1 MIDFHIFFHIFVT
14 LNVTGFYNLTFHW
27 RISENFDD
35 VTVQNLAKSLKVP
48 KSLAKVLI
56 SRGYSEP
63 EAAKK
68 YLNPSLEDLH
78 DPYLMLDMER
88 SVDRILKARET
99 KELVWVHGDY
109 DADGTSSVA
118 MLVDFLRSIGLK
130 VLYYIPDRFTEGFGL
145 SESSLN
151 KAKSLG
157 AQLVIS
163 VDVGITAFPQAA
175 YAKKLGM
182 DLIICDHH
190 EPNEREPEAYAILDP
205 LRPNCP
211 YPFKNLSASGVVFKL
226 IQAIGQ
232 KLNLGDYV
240 YSYLDLVAIAS
251 ISDMVPMIGENRVF
265 VHYGVKNINENPRP
279 GIRGLL
285 YCTGLEKGEVLST
298 NIVYAMAPLI
308 NAAGRLGD
316 ANRSVEMLMQK
327 DVNLAF
333 RIAQELEEEN
343 RRRRLLDQ
351 QVFDEALPYAEEYLR
366 FGKHRSLVLH
376 NNSWHAGVIGI
387 VASRLV
393 DKFKVPTILL
403 TTIDG
408 LAKGSARSISNFDI
422 YSALK
427 KYDKYLIEYG
437 GHRHAAGLTLRIEDI
452 PEFREKIDQLALEQ
466 ISEEM
471 LKPEINIDC
480 ELSFNELSPQLI
492 NYLNMMAPFG
502 FSNDRPLFIARN
514 VKSINGVKFIG
525 NNTFKFRAIQN
536 NFVIDAI
543 APMLG
548 SKANLITNGKTFTI
562 IYTID
567 GIGQGTIKFP
577 QINIKDI
584 TPNE

>member
-1 MIDFHIFFHIFVT
+1 M
-14 LNVTGFYNLTFHW
+14 TFHW
-27 RISENFDD
+27 RIGENFDD
-35 VTVQNLAKSLKVP
+35 ATVQNLIKSLKVP

-56 SRGYSEP
+56 NRGLTEP
-63 EAAKK
+63 EVARK
-68 YLNPSLEDLH
+68 YLNPSKSDLY
-78 DPYLMLDMER
+78 DPYLMLQMEET
-88 SVDRILKARET
+88 VDRIIKARDDKET
-99 KELVWVHGDY
+99 VWVHGDY

-118 MLVDFLRSIGLK
+118 MLTDFLKSIGIK
-130 VLYYIPDRFTEGFGL
+130 VYYYIPDRFTEGFGL
-145 SESSLN
+145 SESSIN
-151 KAKSLG
+151 KAKNVG
-157 AQLVIS
+157 ASLVIS
-163 VDVGITAFPQAA
+163 VDVGITAFSQAL
-175 YAKKLGM
+175 YAKKLGL

-190 EPNEREPEAYAILDP
+190 EPNEREPEAYSILDP

-226 IQAIGQ
+226 IQAMGQ
-232 KLNLGDYV
+232 KLNLGDFV

-251 ISDMVPMIGENRVF
+251 ISDMVPMMDENRVF
-265 VHYGVKNINENPRP
+265 VNYGVKNINENPRP

-316 ANRSVEMLMQK
+316 ANRSAEMLLQK
-327 DVNLAF
+327 DVNFAF

-376 NNSWHAGVIGI
+376 NSSWHAGVIGI

-393 DKFKVPTILL
+393 DKYKVPTILL
-403 TTIDG
+403 TTVDG
-408 LAKGSARSISNFDI
+408 LAKGSARSINNFDI

-427 KYDKYLIEYG
+427 KYDNFLIEYG
-437 GHRHAAGLTLRIEDI
+437 GHRHAAGLTLKVEDVQ
-452 PEFREKIDQLALEQ
+452 EFRELIDELALNQ
-466 ISEEM
+466 ITEEM
-471 LKPEINIDC
+471 LQPEIRIDC
-480 ELSFNELSPQLI
+480 ELSFNELSPLLL
-492 NYLNMMAPFG
+492 NSLNMMAPFG

-525 NNTFKFRAIQN
+525 NNTFKFRAMQN

-548 SKANLITNGKTFTI
+548 SKANLITNGKTFSI

-567 GIGQGTIKFP
+567 GIGQGAIKFP

-584 TPNE
+584 APND

>member
-1 MIDFHIFFHIFVT
+1 M
-14 LNVTGFYNLTFHW
+14 TFHW
-27 RISENFDD
+27 RIGENFDD
-35 VTVQNLAKSLKVP
+35 ATVQNITKSLKVP
-48 KSLAKVLI
+48 KSLAKVLV
-56 SRGYSEP
+56 SRGLTDP
-63 EAAKK
+63 EAARK
-68 YLNPSLEDLH
+68 YLNPSLSDLY
-78 DPYLMLDMER
+78 DPFLMLQMEKA
-88 SVDRILKARET
+88 VDRILKARKN
-99 KELVWVHGDY
+99 KEIIWVHGDY

-118 MLVDFLRSIGLK
+118 MLTDFLKSIGSR

-145 SESSLN
+145 SETSIT
-151 KAKSLG
+151 KAKNIGASLI
-157 AQLVIS
+157 IS
-163 VDVGITAFPQAA
+163 VDVGITAFNQAL
-175 YAKKLGM
+175 YAKKLGI

-190 EPNEREPEAYAILDP
+190 EPNEREPEAFSILDP

-232 KLNLGDYV
+232 KLNLGDFV

-251 ISDMVPMIGENRVF
+251 ISDMVPMIDENRIF

-316 ANRSVEMLMQK
+316 ANRSVEMLLQK
-327 DVNLAF
+327 DVNFAF

-351 QVFDEALPYAEEYLR
+351 QVFDEALPFAEEYLR

-376 NNSWHAGVIGI
+376 NSSWHAGVIGI

-393 DKFKVPTILL
+393 EKFKVPTILL

-408 LAKGSARSISNFDI
+408 LAKGSARSINNFDI
-422 YSALK
+422 YAALK
-427 KYDKYLIEYG
+427 KHDYLLIEYG
-437 GHRHAAGLTLRIEDI
+437 GHRHAAGLTLKIDDV
-452 PEFREKIDQLALEQ
+452 PKLREKLDELALSQ
-466 ISEEM
+466 ITDEM
-471 LKPEINIDC
+471 LQPEIKIDC
-480 ELSFNELSPQLI
+480 ELSFNELSPVLI
-492 NYLNMMAPFG
+492 NSLNMMAPFG
-502 FSNDRPLFIARN
+502 FSNDRPLFMARN
-514 VKSINGVKFIG
+514 VKSINGIKFIG
-525 NNTFKFRAIQN
+525 NNSFKFRAMQN

-548 SKANLITNGKTFTI
+548 NKANLISNGKTFSI

-567 GIGQGTIKFP
+567 GIGQGAIKFP

-584 TPNE
+584 APND

>member
-1 MIDFHIFFHIFVT
+1 M
-14 LNVTGFYNLTFHW
+14 TFHW
-27 RISENFDD
+27 RIGENFDD
-35 VTVQNLAKSLKVP
+35 ATVQNLIKSLKVP

-56 SRGYSEP
+56 SRGLTDP
-63 EAAKK
+63 EAARK
-68 YLNPSLEDLH
+68 YLNPSKSDLY
-78 DPYLMLDMER
+78 DPYLMLQMEET
-88 SVDRILKARET
+88 VDRIIKARDDKET
-99 KELVWVHGDY
+99 VWVHGDY

-118 MLVDFLRSIGLK
+118 MLTDFLKSIGIK
-130 VLYYIPDRFTEGFGL
+130 VYYYIPDRFTEGFGL
-145 SESSLN
+145 SESSIN
-151 KAKSLG
+151 KAKNVG
-157 AQLVIS
+157 ASLVIS
-163 VDVGITAFPQAA
+163 VDVGITAFSQAQ
-175 YAKKLGM
+175 YAKKLGL

-190 EPNEREPEAYAILDP
+190 EPNEREPEAYSILDP

-232 KLNLGDYV
+232 KLNLGDFV

-251 ISDMVPMIGENRVF
+251 ISDMVPIMDENRVF

-298 NIVYAMAPLI
+298 NIVYAVAPLI

-316 ANRSVEMLMQK
+316 ANRSVEMLLQK
-327 DVNLAF
+327 DVNFAF

-376 NNSWHAGVIGI
+376 NSSWHAGVIGI

-393 DKFKVPTILL
+393 DKYKVPTILL

-427 KYDKYLIEYG
+427 KYDNYLIEYG
-437 GHRHAAGLTLRIEDI
+437 GHRHAAGLTLKIEDI
-452 PEFREKIDQLALEQ
+452 QKFRELIDELALNQ
-466 ISEEM
+466 ITEEM
-471 LKPEINIDC
+471 LQPEISIDC
-480 ELSFNELSPQLI
+480 ELSFNELSPLLL
-492 NYLNMMAPFG
+492 NSLNMMAPFG

-525 NNTFKFRAIQN
+525 NNTFKFRAMQN

-548 SKANLITNGKTFTI
+548 SKANLITNGKTFSI

-567 GIGQGTIKFP
+567 GIGQGPIKFS

-584 TPNE
+584 APND

>member
-1 MIDFHIFFHIFVT
+1 MQIFSYFCNINCKLDF
-14 LNVTGFYNLTFHW
+14 NLTFHW
-27 RISENFDD
+27 RIGEKLDD
-35 VTVQNLAKSLKVP
+35 ATVQNITKSLKVP
-48 KSLAKVLI
+48 KSLVKVLV
-56 SRGYSEP
+56 SRGLTDP
-63 EAAKK
+63 EAVRK
-68 YLNPSLEDLH
+68 YLNPSLSDLY
-78 DPYLMLDMER
+78 DPFLMLQMEET
-88 SVDRILKARET
+88 VDRILKARDN
-99 KELVWVHGDY
+99 KEIVWVHGDY

-118 MLVDFLRSIGLK
+118 MLTDFLKSIGLR
-130 VLYYIPDRFTEGFGL
+130 VYYYIPDRFTEGFGL
-145 SESSLN
+145 SELSIT
-151 KAKSLG
+151 KAKSIG
-157 AQLVIS
+157 ASLIIS
-163 VDVGITAFPQAA
+163 VDVGITAFTQAE
-175 YAKKLGM
+175 YAKKLGI

-190 EPNEREPEAYAILDP
+190 EPNEREPIAFSILDP

-226 IQAIGQ
+226 IQAIGE
-232 KLNLGDYV
+232 KLNLGDFV

-251 ISDMVPMIGENRVF
+251 ISDMVPMIDENRIF
-265 VHYGVKNINENPRP
+265 VHFGVKNINENPRP

-316 ANRSVEMLMQK
+316 ANRSVEMLLQK
-327 DVNLAF
+327 DVNYAF

-351 QVFDEALPYAEEYLR
+351 QVFDEALPFAEEYLR

-376 NNSWHAGVIGI
+376 NSTWHAGVIGI

-393 DKFKVPTILL
+393 DKFRVPTILL

-408 LAKGSARSISNFDI
+408 LAKGSARSINNFDI

-427 KYDKYLIEYG
+427 KHDNLLIEYG
-437 GHRHAAGLTLRIEDI
+437 GHRHAAGLTLKIEDV
-452 PEFREKIDQLALEQ
+452 PLLREKLDELALSQ
-466 ISEEM
+466 ITDEM
-471 LKPEINIDC
+471 LQPEIKIDC
-480 ELSFNELSPQLI
+480 ELSFNELSPLLI
-492 NYLNMMAPFG
+492 NSLNMMAPFG
-502 FSNDRPLFIARN
+502 FSNDRPLFMARN

-525 NNTFKFRAIQN
+525 NNTFKFRAMQN

-548 SKANLITNGKTFTI
+548 HKANLISNGKPFSI

-567 GIGQGTIKFP
+567 GIGQGALKFP

-584 TPNE
+584 APND

>member
-1 MIDFHIFFHIFVT
+1 M
-14 LNVTGFYNLTFHW
+14 TFHW
-27 RISENFDD
+27 RIGENFDD
-35 VTVQNLAKSLKVP
+35 ATVQNLIKSLKVP

-56 SRGYSEP
+56 NRGLTEP
-63 EAAKK
+63 EAARK
-68 YLNPSLEDLH
+68 YLNPSKSDLY
-78 DPYLMLDMER
+78 DPFLMLQMEET
-88 SVDRILKARET
+88 VDRIIKSRDNKET
-99 KELVWVHGDY
+99 VWVHGDY

-118 MLVDFLRSIGLK
+118 MLTDFLKSIGIK
-130 VLYYIPDRFTEGFGL
+130 VYYYIPDRFTEGFGL
-145 SESSLN
+145 SESSIN
-151 KAKSLG
+151 KAKNVG
-157 AQLVIS
+157 ASLVIS
-163 VDVGITAFPQAA
+163 VDVGITAFSQAL
-175 YAKKLGM
+175 YAKKLGL

-190 EPNEREPEAYAILDP
+190 EPNEREPEAYSILDP

-226 IQAIGQ
+226 IQAMGQ
-232 KLNLGDYV
+232 KLNLGDFV

-251 ISDMVPMIGENRVF
+251 ISDMVPMMDENRVF

-316 ANRSVEMLMQK
+316 ANRSAEMLLQK
-327 DVNLAF
+327 DVNFAF

-376 NNSWHAGVIGI
+376 NSSWHAGVIGI

-393 DKFKVPTILL
+393 DKYKVPTILL

-408 LAKGSARSISNFDI
+408 LAKGSARSINNFDI

-427 KYDKYLIEYG
+427 KYDNFLIEYG
-437 GHRHAAGLTLRIEDI
+437 GHRHAAGLTLKVEDVQ
-452 PEFREKIDQLALEQ
+452 EFRELIDELALNQ
-466 ISEEM
+466 ITEEM
-471 LKPEINIDC
+471 LQPEISIDC
-480 ELSFNELSPQLI
+480 ELSFNELSPLLL
-492 NYLNMMAPFG
+492 NSLNMMAPFG

-525 NNTFKFRAIQN
+525 NNTFKFRAMQN

-548 SKANLITNGKTFTI
+548 SKANLITNGKTFSI

-567 GIGQGTIKFP
+567 GIGQGAIKFP

-584 TPNE
+584 APND

>member
-1 MIDFHIFFHIFVT
+1 
-14 LNVTGFYNLTFHW
+14 LTFHW
-27 RISENFDD
+27 RIGENFDD
-35 VTVQNLAKSLKVP
+35 ATVQNITKSLKVP
-48 KSLAKVLI
+48 KSLAKVLV
-56 SRGYSEP
+56 SRGLTDP
-63 EAAKK
+63 EAARK
-68 YLNPSLEDLH
+68 YLNPSLSDLY
-78 DPYLMLDMER
+78 DPYLMLQMEQT
-88 SVDRILKARET
+88 VDRILKARDN
-99 KELVWVHGDY
+99 KEVVWVHGDY

-118 MLVDFLRSIGLK
+118 MLTDFLRSIGLK
-130 VLYYIPDRFTEGFGL
+130 VYYYIPDRFTEGFGL
-145 SESSLN
+145 SETSIR
-151 KAKSLG
+151 KAKSIG
-157 AQLVIS
+157 ASLIIS
-163 VDVGITAFPQAA
+163 VDVGITAFTQALF
-175 YAKKLGM
+175 AKKLGI

-190 EPNEREPEAYAILDP
+190 EPNEREPDAFSILDP

-232 KLNLGDYV
+232 KLNLGDFV

-251 ISDMVPMIGENRVF
+251 ISDMVPMIDENRVF

-298 NIVYAMAPLI
+298 NIVFAMAPLI

-316 ANRSVEMLMQK
+316 ANRSVEMLLQK
-327 DVNLAF
+327 DVNFAF

-351 QVFDEALPYAEEYLR
+351 QVFDEALPFAEEYLR

-376 NNSWHAGVIGI
+376 NSSWHAGVIGI

-408 LAKGSARSISNFDI
+408 LAKGSARSINNFDI

-427 KYDKYLIEYG
+427 KHDNLLIEYG
-437 GHRHAAGLTLRIEDI
+437 GHRHAAGLTLKIEDV
-452 PEFREKIDQLALEQ
+452 PLLRERLDELALSQ
-466 ISEEM
+466 ITDEM
-471 LKPEINIDC
+471 LQPEIKIDC
-480 ELSFNELSPQLI
+480 ELSFNELSPVLI
-492 NYLNMMAPFG
+492 NSLNMMAPFG
-502 FSNDRPLFIARN
+502 FSNDRPLFMARN
-514 VKSINGVKFIG
+514 VKSINGIKFIG
-525 NNTFKFRAIQN
+525 NNTFKFRAMQN

-548 SKANLITNGKTFTI
+548 NKANLISNGKTFSI

-567 GIGQGTIKFP
+567 GIGQGAIKFP

-584 TPNE
+584 APND

>member
-1 MIDFHIFFHIFVT
+1 M
-14 LNVTGFYNLTFHW
+14 TFHW
-27 RISENFDD
+27 RIGENFDD
-35 VTVQNLAKSLKVP
+35 ATVQNITKSLKVP
-48 KSLAKVLI
+48 KSLAKVLV
-56 SRGYSEP
+56 SRGLTDP
-63 EAAKK
+63 EAARK
-68 YLNPSLEDLH
+68 YLNPSLSDLY
-78 DPYLMLDMER
+78 DPYLMLQMEQT
-88 SVDRILKARET
+88 VDRILKARDN
-99 KELVWVHGDY
+99 KEVVWVHGDY

-118 MLVDFLRSIGLK
+118 MLTDFLRSIGLK
-130 VLYYIPDRFTEGFGL
+130 VYYYIPDRFTEGFGL
-145 SESSLN
+145 SETSIR
-151 KAKSLG
+151 KAKSIG
-157 AQLVIS
+157 ASLIIS
-163 VDVGITAFPQAA
+163 VDVGITAFTQALF
-175 YAKKLGM
+175 AKKLGI

-190 EPNEREPEAYAILDP
+190 EPNEREPDAFSILDP

-232 KLNLGDYV
+232 KLNLGDFV

-251 ISDMVPMIGENRVF
+251 ISDMVPMIDENRVF

-298 NIVYAMAPLI
+298 NIVFAMAPLI

-316 ANRSVEMLMQK
+316 ANRSVEMLLQK
-327 DVNLAF
+327 DVNFAF

-351 QVFDEALPYAEEYLR
+351 QVFDEALPFAEEYLR

-376 NNSWHAGVIGI
+376 NSSWHAGVIGI

-408 LAKGSARSISNFDI
+408 LAKGSARSINNFDI

-427 KYDKYLIEYG
+427 KHDNLLIEYG
-437 GHRHAAGLTLRIEDI
+437 GHRHAAGLTLKIEDV
-452 PEFREKIDQLALEQ
+452 PLLRERLDELALSQ
-466 ISEEM
+466 ITDEM
-471 LKPEINIDC
+471 LQPEIKIDC
-480 ELSFNELSPQLI
+480 ELSFNELSPVLI
-492 NYLNMMAPFG
+492 NSLNMMAPFG
-502 FSNDRPLFIARN
+502 FSNDRPLFMARN
-514 VKSINGVKFIG
+514 VKSINGIKFIG
-525 NNTFKFRAIQN
+525 NNTFKFRAMQN

-548 SKANLITNGKTFTI
+548 NKANLISNGKTFSI

-567 GIGQGTIKFP
+567 GIGQGAIKFP

-584 TPNE
+584 APND

>member
-1 MIDFHIFFHIFVT
+1 
-14 LNVTGFYNLTFHW
+14 LTFHW
-27 RISENFDD
+27 RIGENFDD
-35 VTVQNLAKSLKVP
+35 ATVQNITKSLKVP
-48 KSLAKVLI
+48 KSLAKVLV
-56 SRGYSEP
+56 SRGLTDP
-63 EAAKK
+63 EAARK
-68 YLNPSLEDLH
+68 YLNPSLSDLY
-78 DPYLMLDMER
+78 DPYLMLQMEQT
-88 SVDRILKARET
+88 VDRILKARDN
-99 KELVWVHGDY
+99 KEVVWVHGDY

-118 MLVDFLRSIGLK
+118 MLTDFLRSIGLK
-130 VLYYIPDRFTEGFGL
+130 VYYYIPDRFTEGFGL
-145 SESSLN
+145 SETSIR
-151 KAKSLG
+151 KAKSIG
-157 AQLVIS
+157 ASLIIS
-163 VDVGITAFPQAA
+163 VDVGITAFTQALF
-175 YAKKLGM
+175 AKKLGI

-190 EPNEREPEAYAILDP
+190 EPNEREPDAFSILDP

-232 KLNLGDYV
+232 KLNLGDFV

-251 ISDMVPMIGENRVF
+251 ISDMVPMIDENRVF

-298 NIVYAMAPLI
+298 NIVFAMAPLI

-316 ANRSVEMLMQK
+316 ANRSVEMLLQK
-327 DVNLAF
+327 DVNFAF

-351 QVFDEALPYAEEYLR
+351 QVFDEALPFAEEYLR

-376 NNSWHAGVIGI
+376 NSSWHAGVIGI

-408 LAKGSARSISNFDI
+408 LAKGSARSINNFDI

-427 KYDKYLIEYG
+427 KHDNLLIEYG
-437 GHRHAAGLTLRIEDI
+437 GHRHAAGLTLKIEDV
-452 PEFREKIDQLALEQ
+452 PLLRERLDELALSQ
-466 ISEEM
+466 ITDEM
-471 LKPEINIDC
+471 LQPEIKIDC
-480 ELSFNELSPQLI
+480 ELSFNELSPVLI
-492 NYLNMMAPFG
+492 NSLNMMAPFG
-502 FSNDRPLFIARN
+502 FSNDRPLFMARN
-514 VKSINGVKFIG
+514 VKSINGIKFIG
-525 NNTFKFRAIQN
+525 NNTFKFRAMQN

-548 SKANLITNGKTFTI
+548 NKANLISNGKTFSI

-567 GIGQGTIKFP
+567 GIGQGAIKFP

-584 TPNE
+584 APNDWREVNKS

>member
-1 MIDFHIFFHIFVT
+1 MIFFSYFCNIDCKLV
-14 LNVTGFYNLTFHW
+14 NNLTFHW
-27 RISENFDD
+27 RIGENFDD
-35 VTVQNLAKSLKVP
+35 ATVQNLTKSLKVP

-56 SRGYSEP
+56 SRRLTDP
-63 EAAKK
+63 EAARK
-68 YLNPSLEDLH
+68 YLNPSKSDLY
-78 DPYLMLDMER
+78 DPFLMLQMEVT
-88 SVDRILKARET
+88 VDRILKAREN
-99 KELVWVHGDY
+99 KETVWVHGDY

-118 MLVDFLRSIGLK
+118 MLVDFLRSIGLR
-130 VLYYIPDRFTEGFGL
+130 VYYYIPDRFTEGFGL
-145 SESSLN
+145 SESSIQ
-151 KAKSLG
+151 KAKNIG
-157 AQLVIS
+157 ATLVIS
-163 VDVGITAFPQAA
+163 VDVGITAFTQALF
-175 YAKKLGM
+175 AKKLGL

-190 EPNEREPEAYAILDP
+190 EPNEREPEAYSILDP
-205 LRPNCP
+205 LQPNCP

-232 KLNLGDYV
+232 KLNLGDSV

-251 ISDMVPMIGENRVF
+251 ISDMVPLIDENRVF

-316 ANRSVEMLMQK
+316 ANRSVDMLLQK
-327 DVNLAF
+327 DVNHAF

-351 QVFDEALPYAEEYLR
+351 QVFDEAIPYAEEYLR
-366 FGKHRSLVLH
+366 FNKHRSLVLH
-376 NNSWHAGVIGI
+376 NSSWHAGVIGI

-393 DKFKVPTILL
+393 DKYKVPTILL

-408 LAKGSARSISNFDI
+408 LAKGSARSINNFDI
-422 YSALK
+422 YAALK
-427 KYDKYLIEYG
+427 KFGKFLIEYG
-437 GHRHAAGLTLRIEDI
+437 GHRHAAGLTLRVEDI
-452 PEFREKIDQLALEQ
+452 PEFRKNIDELALSQ
-466 ISEEM
+466 ITEEM
-471 LKPEINIDC
+471 LLPEINVDC
-480 ELSFNELSPQLI
+480 ELNFNELSPVI
-492 NYLNMMAPFG
+492 LNSLNTMAPFG

-525 NNTFKFRAIQN
+525 NNTFKFRAMQN

-548 SKANLITNGKTFTI
+548 SKANLITNGKTFSI

-567 GIGQGTIKFP
+567 GIGQGAIKFP

-584 TPNE
+584 APND

>member
-1 MIDFHIFFHIFVT
+1 M
-14 LNVTGFYNLTFHW
+14 TFHW
-27 RISENFDD
+27 RIGENFDD
-35 VTVQNLAKSLKVP
+35 ATVQNLIKSLKVP

-56 SRGYSEP
+56 SRGLTDP
-63 EAAKK
+63 QAARK
-68 YLNPSLEDLH
+68 YLNPSKSDLY
-78 DPYLMLDMER
+78 DPYLMLQMEET
-88 SVDRILKARET
+88 VDRIIKARDNKET
-99 KELVWVHGDY
+99 VWVHGDY

-118 MLVDFLRSIGLK
+118 MLTDFLKSIGIK
-130 VLYYIPDRFTEGFGL
+130 VYYYIPDRFTEGFGL
-145 SESSLN
+145 SESSIN
-151 KAKSLG
+151 KAKNVG
-157 AQLVIS
+157 ASLVIS
-163 VDVGITAFPQAA
+163 VDVGITAFSQAQ
-175 YAKKLGM
+175 YAKKLGL

-190 EPNEREPEAYAILDP
+190 EPNEREPEAYSILDP

-232 KLNLGDYV
+232 KLNLGEFV

-251 ISDMVPMIGENRVF
+251 ISDMVPIMDENRVF

-298 NIVYAMAPLI
+298 NIVYAVAPLI

-316 ANRSVEMLMQK
+316 ANRSVEMLLQK
-327 DVNLAF
+327 DVNFAF

-376 NNSWHAGVIGI
+376 NSSWHAGVIGI

-393 DKFKVPTILL
+393 DKYKVPTILL

-408 LAKGSARSISNFDI
+408 LAKGSARSINNFDI

-427 KYDKYLIEYG
+427 KYDNLLIEYG
-437 GHRHAAGLTLRIEDI
+437 GHRHAAGLTLKVENVQK
-452 PEFREKIDQLALEQ
+452 FRELIDELALNQ
-466 ISEEM
+466 ITEEM
-471 LKPEINIDC
+471 LQPEISIDC
-480 ELSFNELSPQLI
+480 ELSFNELSPLLL
-492 NYLNMMAPFG
+492 NSLNMMAPFG

-525 NNTFKFRAIQN
+525 NNTFKFRAMQN

-548 SKANLITNGKTFTI
+548 SKANLITNGKTFSI

-567 GIGQGTIKFP
+567 GIGQGAIKFP

-584 TPNE
+584 APND

>member
-1 MIDFHIFFHIFVT
+1 MQIFSYFCNINCK
-14 LNVTGFYNLTFHW
+14 LDLNLTFHW
-27 RISENFDD
+27 RIGENFDD
-35 VTVQNLAKSLKVP
+35 ATVQNITKSLKVP
-48 KSLAKVLI
+48 KSLAKVLV
-56 SRGYSEP
+56 SRGLTDP
-63 EAAKK
+63 EAARK
-68 YLNPSLEDLH
+68 YLNPSLSDLY
-78 DPYLMLDMER
+78 DPYLMLQMEQT
-88 SVDRILKARET
+88 VDRILKARDN
-99 KELVWVHGDY
+99 KEVVWVHGDY

-118 MLVDFLRSIGLK
+118 MLTDFLRSIGLK
-130 VLYYIPDRFTEGFGL
+130 VYYYIPDRFTEGFGL
-145 SESSLN
+145 SETSIR
-151 KAKSLG
+151 KAKSIG
-157 AQLVIS
+157 ASLIIS
-163 VDVGITAFPQAA
+163 VDVGITAFTQALF
-175 YAKKLGM
+175 AKKLGI

-190 EPNEREPEAYAILDP
+190 EPNEREPDAFSILDP

-232 KLNLGDYV
+232 KLNLGDFV

-251 ISDMVPMIGENRVF
+251 ISDMVPMIDENRVF

-298 NIVYAMAPLI
+298 NIVFAMAPLI

-316 ANRSVEMLMQK
+316 ANRSVEMLLQK
-327 DVNLAF
+327 DVNFAF

-351 QVFDEALPYAEEYLR
+351 QVFDEALPFAEEYLR

-376 NNSWHAGVIGI
+376 NSSWHAGVIGI

-408 LAKGSARSISNFDI
+408 LAKGSARSINNFDI

-427 KYDKYLIEYG
+427 KHDNLLIEYG
-437 GHRHAAGLTLRIEDI
+437 GHRHAAGLTLKIEDV
-452 PEFREKIDQLALEQ
+452 PLLRERLDELALSQ
-466 ISEEM
+466 ITDEM
-471 LKPEINIDC
+471 LQPEIKIDC
-480 ELSFNELSPQLI
+480 ELSFNELSPVLI
-492 NYLNMMAPFG
+492 NSLNMMAPFG
-502 FSNDRPLFIARN
+502 FSNDRPLFMARN
-514 VKSINGVKFIG
+514 VKSINGIKFIG
-525 NNTFKFRAIQN
+525 NNTFKFRAMQN

-548 SKANLITNGKTFTI
+548 NKANLISNGKTFSI

-567 GIGQGTIKFP
+567 GIGQGAIKFP

-584 TPNE
+584 APND

>member
-1 MIDFHIFFHIFVT
+1 M
-14 LNVTGFYNLTFHW
+14 TFHW
-27 RISENFDD
+27 RIGENFDD
-35 VTVQNLAKSLKVP
+35 ATVQNLIKSLKVP

-56 SRGYSEP
+56 SRGLTDP
-63 EAAKK
+63 EAARK
-68 YLNPSLEDLH
+68 YLNPSKSDLY
-78 DPYLMLDMER
+78 DPYLMLQMEET
-88 SVDRILKARET
+88 VDRIIKARDDKET
-99 KELVWVHGDY
+99 VWVHGDY

-118 MLVDFLRSIGLK
+118 MLTDFLKSIGIK
-130 VLYYIPDRFTEGFGL
+130 VYYYIPDRFTEGFGL
-145 SESSLN
+145 SESSIN
-151 KAKSLG
+151 KAKNVG
-157 AQLVIS
+157 ASLVIS
-163 VDVGITAFPQAA
+163 VDVGITAFSQAQ
-175 YAKKLGM
+175 YAKKLGL

-190 EPNEREPEAYAILDP
+190 EPNEREPEAYSILDP

-232 KLNLGDYV
+232 KLNLGDFV

-251 ISDMVPMIGENRVF
+251 ISDMVPIMDENRVF

-298 NIVYAMAPLI
+298 NIVYAVAPLI

-316 ANRSVEMLMQK
+316 ANRSVEMLLQK
-327 DVNLAF
+327 DVNFAF

-376 NNSWHAGVIGI
+376 NSSWHAGVIGI

-393 DKFKVPTILL
+393 DKYKVPTILL

-427 KYDKYLIEYG
+427 KYDNYLIEYG
-437 GHRHAAGLTLRIEDI
+437 GHRHAAGLTLKVEDI
-452 PEFREKIDQLALEQ
+452 QKFRELIDELALNQ
-466 ISEEM
+466 ITEEM
-471 LKPEINIDC
+471 LQPEISIDC
-480 ELSFNELSPQLI
+480 ELSFNELSPLLL
-492 NYLNMMAPFG
+492 NSLNMMAPFG

-525 NNTFKFRAIQN
+525 NNTFKFRAMQN

-548 SKANLITNGKTFTI
+548 SKANLITNGKTFSI

-567 GIGQGTIKFP
+567 GIGQGPIKFS

-584 TPNE
+584 APND

>member
-1 MIDFHIFFHIFVT
+1 M
-14 LNVTGFYNLTFHW
+14 TFHW
-27 RISENFDD
+27 RIGENFDD
-35 VTVQNLAKSLKVP
+35 ATVQNLTKSLKVP

-56 SRGYSEP
+56 SRGLTEP
-63 EAAKK
+63 EAARK
-68 YLNPSLEDLH
+68 YLNPSKSDLY
-78 DPYLMLDMER
+78 DPYLMLQMEQT
-88 SVDRILKARET
+88 VDRILRAREN
-99 KELVWVHGDY
+99 KETIWVHGDY

-118 MLVDFLRSIGLK
+118 MLTDFLKSIGIK
-130 VLYYIPDRFTEGFGL
+130 VYYYIPDRFTEGFGL
-145 SESSLN
+145 SESSIN
-151 KAKSLG
+151 RAKNVG
-157 AQLVIS
+157 ASLVIS
-163 VDVGITAFPQAA
+163 VDVGITAFSQAL
-175 YAKKLGM
+175 YAKKLGI

-190 EPNEREPEAYAILDP
+190 EPNEREPEAYSILDP

-232 KLNLGDYV
+232 KLNLGDFV

-251 ISDMVPMIGENRVF
+251 ISDMVPMMDENRVF
-265 VHYGVKNINENPRP
+265 VHFGVKNINENPRP

-285 YCTGLEKGEVLST
+285 YCTGLEKGEVMST

-316 ANRSVEMLMQK
+316 ANRSVEMLLQK
-327 DVNLAF
+327 DVNFAF

-376 NNSWHAGVIGI
+376 NSSWHAGVIGI

-393 DKFKVPTILL
+393 DKYKVPTILL

-408 LAKGSARSISNFDI
+408 LAKGSARSINNFDI

-427 KYDKYLIEYG
+427 KYDNFLIEYG
-437 GHRHAAGLTLRIEDI
+437 GHRHAAGLTLKVEDI
-452 PEFREKIDQLALEQ
+452 PEFRKRIDDLALNQ
-466 ISEEM
+466 ITEEM
-471 LKPEINIDC
+471 LQPEINIDC
-480 ELSFNELSPQLI
+480 ELSFNELSPVLL
-492 NYLNMMAPFG
+492 NSLNMMAPFG

-525 NNTFKFRAIQN
+525 NNTFKFRAMQN

-548 SKANLITNGKTFTI
+548 NKANLITNGKTFSI

-567 GIGQGTIKFP
+567 GIGQGAIKFP

-584 TPNE
+584 APND

>member
-1 MIDFHIFFHIFVT
+1 M
-14 LNVTGFYNLTFHW
+14 TFHW
-27 RISENFDD
+27 RIGENFDD
-35 VTVQNLAKSLKVP
+35 ATVQNLIKSLRVP

-56 SRGYSEP
+56 NRGLTEP
-63 EAAKK
+63 EAARK
-68 YLNPSLEDLH
+68 YLNPSKSDLY
-78 DPYLMLDMER
+78 DPFLMLQMEET
-88 SVDRILKARET
+88 VDRIIKARDD
-99 KELVWVHGDY
+99 KEIVWVHGDY

-118 MLVDFLRSIGLK
+118 MLTDFLKSIGIK
-130 VLYYIPDRFTEGFGL
+130 VYYYIPDRFTEGFGL
-145 SESSLN
+145 SESSIN
-151 KAKSLG
+151 KAKNVG
-157 AQLVIS
+157 ASLVIS
-163 VDVGITAFPQAA
+163 VDVGITAFPQALF
-175 YAKKLGM
+175 AKKLGL

-190 EPNEREPEAYAILDP
+190 EPNEREPEAYSILDP
-205 LRPNCP
+205 LRPNCK

-232 KLNLGDYV
+232 KLNLGDSV

-251 ISDMVPMIGENRVF
+251 ISDMVPMMDENRVL

-316 ANRSVEMLMQK
+316 ANRSVEMLLQK
-327 DVNLAF
+327 DVNFAF

-376 NNSWHAGVIGI
+376 NSSWHAGVIGI

-393 DKFKVPTILL
+393 DKYKVPTILL

-408 LAKGSARSISNFDI
+408 LAKGSARSINNFDI

-427 KYDKYLIEYG
+427 KYDNFLIEYG
-437 GHRHAAGLTLRIEDI
+437 GHRHAAGLTLKVEDI
-452 PEFREKIDQLALEQ
+452 PEFRERIDDLALNQ
-466 ISEEM
+466 ITEEM
-471 LKPEINIDC
+471 LQPEISIDC
-480 ELSFNELSPQLI
+480 ELNFNELSPVLL
-492 NYLNMMAPFG
+492 NSLNMMAPFG

-525 NNTFKFRAIQN
+525 NNTFKFRAMQN

-548 SKANLITNGKTFTI
+548 NKANLITNGKTFSI

-567 GIGQGTIKFP
+567 GIGQGAIKFP

-584 TPNE
+584 APND